1 MTKQSQ
7 KRLSGRVALVTGAS
21 RGIGAAVAK
30 AFAAEGAHVILLART
45 VGGLEAVDDA
55 IQAAGGTATLL
66 PFDLNRTEQL
76 ATLGPTLA
84 AKFKRLDILVANAGM
99 LGTLSPV
106 AMSDPK
112 MWERVFKVNVMANYH
127 LIRTLDPLLRG
138 SDAGR
143 AIFVTSGA
151 AHNHTPFWG
160 AYAASKAALEELA
173 ATYAEETAHSPLKVN
188 VIDPGVVRTAMRAE
202 AFPGEDPLKLPEPE
216 SLVESFIEL
225 ASPQHG
231 KTGTIVRAASPPIY
245 NKHSGAVV

>member
-1 MTKQSQ
+1 MTKQS

-30 AFAAEGAHVILLART
+30 AFAAEGAHVVLVART
-45 VGGLEAVDDA
+45 VGGLEMVDDA

-66 PFDLNRTEQL
+66 PLDLTKLDQI
-76 ATLGPTLA
+76 AALGPALA
-84 AKFKRLDILVANAGM
+84 EKFKRLDILVANAGI

-112 MWERVFKVNVMANYH
+112 MWDRVFKINVMANYH

-151 AHNHTPFWG
+151 AHAHMPFWG
-160 AYAASKAALEELA
+160 AYSASKAALEEIA

-188 VIDPGVVRTAMRAE
+188 VIDPGRVRTAMRAE

-231 KTGTIVRAASPPIY
+231 KTGAIVRAA
-245 NKHSGAVV
+245 